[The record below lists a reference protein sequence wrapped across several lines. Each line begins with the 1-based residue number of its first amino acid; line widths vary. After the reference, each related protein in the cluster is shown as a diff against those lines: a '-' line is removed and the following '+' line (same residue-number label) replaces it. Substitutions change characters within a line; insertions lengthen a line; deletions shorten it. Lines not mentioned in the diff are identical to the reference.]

1 MSFAWH
7 ARSLIPPH
15 SCPVSPF
22 SSPPADCKIWLWCQP
37 SRSSFGCSQISTDD
51 CRQIDEKRHIEKGKA
66 FKILWKRDVP
76 SFAFVTVFNI
86 FFFHSHFPII
96 PWYHAQYVQ
105 QRLNHKHY
113 FNNSGYHCQHQYWI
127 NALWQHFWVS
137 KSLEWSPV
145 FKRPKIQKKIQE
157 IQKPN

>member
-7 ARSLIPPH
+7 ALPSSSRWDGFPKRTSDIAIQRKKRLDSFHNIFIPYHNFFPSICPFLLH
-15 SCPVSPF
+15 NYQSSVQAFSCRGPL
-22 SSPPADCKIWLWCQP
+22 KNIE
-37 SRSSFGCSQISTDD
+37 ISTDD
-51 CRQIDEKRHIEKGKA
+51 CRQIYEKSHIEKGKT

-105 QRLNHKHY
+105 QRLTHKLY
-113 FNNSGYHCQHQYWI
+113 FNNSEYHCQHRHWI
-127 NALWQHFWVS
+127 NV
-137 KSLEWSPV
+137 
-145 FKRPKIQKKIQE
+145 
-157 IQKPN
+157 